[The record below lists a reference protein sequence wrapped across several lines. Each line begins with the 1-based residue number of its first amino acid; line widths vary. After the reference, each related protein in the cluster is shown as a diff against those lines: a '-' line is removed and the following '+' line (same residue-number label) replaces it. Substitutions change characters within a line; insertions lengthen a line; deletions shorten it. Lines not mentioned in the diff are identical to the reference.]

1 MEFINGYHIDEIE
14 EMKKKNI
21 NLKEIGKLFSN
32 LVVKMIHREG
42 FVHADPH
49 AGNLKVRINNK
60 N

>member
-1 MEFINGYHIDEIE
+1 MEFIDGYHVDEVE

-21 NLKEIGKLFSN
+21 DPKLIGKFFSN

-49 AGNLKVRINNK
+49 AGNLKVRFNAK
-60 N
+60 K